1 MNVLLTLVKP
11 AATALRKVDKN
22 GAKFKEIVTSVAK
35 MGILN
40 PIPAQKRVD
49 EETQEEYY
57 EICDG
62 LHRYTAAIECGLEE
76 IPINLVELDEVD
88 TLVAQVHANYAKVD
102 TKTSEFSKQLIRI
115 MQKVKTCTEADLAQ
129 MTGFS
134 LGFIRDRL
142 KLNKITNEK
151 TLALI
156 DDGKISLQNAYA
168 LASLPEEE
176 QDAFVEDAI
185 TEAPQAFLASVKKRN
200 KEIKEAR
207 KTGQAQTDVF
217 EPKAHL
223 RPLKE
228 LKSVVEDKTPVMQF
242 VTDGMGAEEIVD
254 AVLNYVMSLDPISV
268 EEQKAKYE
276 ATVARRKEQA
286 ERRAKDKAKAKA
298 EKAQEKAAKAK
309 AEADAALAEVMGEA
323 KPEAPA
329 EEATTE
335 G

>member
-1 MNVLLTLVKP
+1 
-11 AATALRKVDKN
+11 
-22 GAKFKEIVTSVAK
+22 
-35 MGILN
+35 
-40 PIPAQKRVD
+40 
-49 EETQEEYY
+49 
-57 EICDG
+57 
-62 LHRYTAAIECGLEE
+62 
-76 IPINLVELDEVD
+76 
-88 TLVAQVHANYAKVD
+88 
-102 TKTSEFSKQLIRI
+102 
-115 MQKVKTCTEADLAQ
+115 

-207 KTGQAQTDVF
+207 KQGREQEDVF
-217 EPKAHL
+217 EPRAHL

-228 LKSVVEDKTPVMQF
+228 LKTLTEDTGPVLQF
-242 VTDGMGAEEIVD
+242 IKDGMSPSEIVETTI
-254 AVLNYVMSLDPISV
+254 NYVMSLDPISL
-268 EEQKAKYE
+268 EDQKAKYE
-276 ATVARRKEQA
+276 ATKARREEQA
-286 ERRAKDKAKAKA
+286 ERRAKDKAKVKA

-309 AEADAALAEVMGEA
+309 AEADAALAEAMGEA
-323 KPEAPA
+323 TAEAPA
-329 EEATTE
+329 E
-335 G
+335 